1 MKKVLL
7 TIISICLIAASVFG
21 LFAGVNGLQDVL
33 SIKEYKEQDA
43 EEGLEQI
50 NDVLLPGIA
59 QLKENEDTY
68 TNGVS
73 TYEAGLITYQN
84 GQAELAAGGATLAAG
99 AADLAAGQAE
109 YDAGVADLEAG
120 KQAYAEGKAK
130 IEANTAAYEAGKIK
144 VAEGEAALA
153 EGKATLAKIEPLM
166 PYVNQYVEWRDSQ
179 FGSSH
184 WLGFSTAQEWF
195 MKVVRPI
202 AASQGLTIPD
212 NVNDLPAYI
221 QNMVAEGKA
230 AIEAG
235 EAELAAGKAQLKE
248 YEDGVAQL
256 AAAEQQIAEGE
267 AKLAAGKATLDAGYA
282 AYAAGQQD
290 YAAGKAQLEQGAQDL
305 ADGKAQLSVF
315 EDGAAQVAAGLELLL
330 SQPEYRSNEG
340 KGDKVIC
347 PSVRALCEEKLG
359 EDFTY
364 WKLDDN
370 GEILVMNGCQYV
382 DLDVAEEIA
391 YAARDY
397 ISIYQTESLTKEL
410 YSRMATYACLLLA
423 SVLGILAGL
432 FGLLCIGKI
441 SGGKIGTATVCGYI
455 SAILAIAGNIV
466 GLVTGYTGYAY
477 PNKVVTG
484 DTFEYVYTGH
494 MQVTALIILAVV
506 AVLFVVVASIVR
518 HAYKAS
524 KATVAAEA
532 AAAAA
537 ATVPVTAP
545 VVEAAPAAEAAPVAE
560 AAPETEA

>member
-59 QLKENEDTY
+59 KLKENEDTY
-68 TNGVS
+68 TAGVG

-84 GQAELAAGGATLAAG
+84 GQAELAAGGAKLAA
-99 AADLAAGQAE
+99 ARPQLAEGQAA
-109 YDAGVADLEAG
+109 YDAGVAELEAG
-120 KQAYAEGKAK
+120 KKAYAEGKAM
-130 IEANTAAYEAGKIK
+130 IEANTEAYNEGKALLAKIEPLMPYLNQYVSFRDGTIANLPGFSTAQGWFIAIVRPLAAQMGLTLPSDVTDFPAYIQNMVAEGQAQIKAYEDG
-144 VAEGEAALA
+144 VAQLAEAEKTIAAGEAALA
-153 EGKATLAKIEPLM
+153 EGKATL
-166 PYVNQYVEWRDSQ
+166 
-179 FGSSH
+179 
-184 WLGFSTAQEWF
+184 
-195 MKVVRPI
+195 
-202 AASQGLTIPD
+202 
-212 NVNDLPAYI
+212 
-221 QNMVAEGKA
+221 
-230 AIEAG
+230 
-235 EAELAAGKAQLKE
+235 
-248 YEDGVAQL
+248 
-256 AAAEQQIAEGE
+256 
-267 AKLAAGKATLDAGYA
+267 DAGYA
-282 AYAAGQQD
+282 EYAKGQQD
-290 YAAGKAQLEQGAQDL
+290 YAAGKAQLDQGAQDL
-305 ADGKAQLSVF
+305 ADGKAKLSEF

-340 KGDKVIC
+340 KGDEVIC
-347 PSVRALCEEKLG
+347 PSVRAICEDRLG

-397 ISIYQTESLTKEL
+397 ISVYQTESLTKEL
-410 YSRMATYACLLLA
+410 YSRMATYACMLIA

-441 SGGKIGTATVCGYI
+441 SGGKIGAATVCGYI

>member
-33 SIKEYKEQDA
+33 SIKEYKEHDA

-59 QLKENEDTY
+59 QLKENEGTY
-68 TNGVS
+68 TDGVG

-84 GQAELAAGGATLAAG
+84 GQAELAAGGAKLAAG
-99 AADLAAGQAE
+99 AADLAKGQAD
-109 YDAGVADLEAG
+109 YDAGVAELAAG
-120 KQAYAEGKAK
+120 KQKYAEGKAM
-130 IEANTAAYEAGKIK
+130 IEANTEAYN
-144 VAEGEAALA
+144 
-153 EGKATLAKIEPLM
+153 EGKAMLEKIQPLM
-166 PYVNQYVEWRDSQ
+166 PYVDTYVKIRNDVSP
-179 FGSSH
+179 F
-184 WLGFSTAQEWF
+184 LPGFSSAQEWF
-195 MKVVRPI
+195 MKVVRPV
-202 AASQGLTIPD
+202 AANIGLTIPD
-212 NVNDLPAYI
+212 DVNDFPGYI

-230 AIEAG
+230 QM
-235 EAELAAGKAQLKE
+235 KV

-256 AAAEQQIAEGE
+256 AQAEKDIAAGE
-267 AKLAAGKATLDAGYA
+267 AKLAAGKAQLDAGYA
-282 AYAAGQQD
+282 DYAKGQSD
-290 YAAGKAQLEQGAQDL
+290 YAAGKAQLDQGAKDL

-347 PSVRALCEEKLG
+347 PSVRAICEERLG

-364 WKLDDN
+364 WKLDEN
-370 GEILVMNGCQYV
+370 GEVLVMNGCQYV

-397 ISIYQTESLTKEL
+397 ISVYQTETLTKEL
-410 YSRMATYACLLLA
+410 YGRMGTYACLLLA
-423 SVLGILAGL
+423 AVAGILAGL
-432 FGLLCIGKI
+432 FGLLCVGKI

-455 SAILAIAGNIV
+455 SAVLAIAGNVV
-466 GLVTGYTGYAY
+466 GLIFGYTGYAY

-484 DTFEYVYTGH
+484 DTFEYVFTGK

-506 AVLFVVVASIVR
+506 AVIFVVIASIVR

-537 ATVPVTAP
+537 TTVPVTTP
-545 VVEAAPAAEAAPVAE
+545 VVEAAPVAE
-560 AAPETEA
+560 AAPEAEE